1 MVNRP
6 EADVGV
12 ELCLPLHVT
21 GELLVH
27 GVVHDDEERVV
38 ALVVVGV
45 EARVRVLSRAQNLTH
60 GKQLSVLP
68 HRIHTSDAIR
78 SSCWLDTTRVYFMI
92 AVYPTCTAHD
102 QLDGAYLEEDCRLMT
117 SWAVRT
123 CRKTAGSKCSAKHH

>member
-45 EARVRVLSRAQNLTH
+45 EARVRVLSRAQHLTDAR
-60 GKQLSVLP
+60 QAIISV
-68 HRIHTSDAIR
+68 
-78 SSCWLDTTRVYFMI
+78 I
-92 AVYPTCTAHD
+92 ASYT
-102 QLDGAYLEEDCRLMT
+102 RLMQYE
-117 SWAVRT
+117 ALV
-123 CRKTAGSKCSAKHH
+123 GSILHACIS